1 MNRQSSSA
9 PLDDHHHGVGT
20 RKAKNQAYVLE
31 IKNGALIVL
40 SWLPCTHHSLLHVFV
55 YFLFS
60 SSFLVTKLF
69 QTLFTY
75 PDILFV
81 KKQTMNASCCLLYMM
96 CKIVEWS
103 FQQLKME
110 SNICAKIKTFL
121 SPILCLCICVSLLL
135 HLSLE
140 SFFVSDVVTTMDIQS
155 RKHHHHGVFWWMI
168 TKARGQPNELI
179 TQDL

>member
-1 MNRQSSSA
+1 
-9 PLDDHHHGVGT
+9 
-20 RKAKNQAYVLE
+20 
-31 IKNGALIVL
+31 
-40 SWLPCTHHSLLHVFV
+40 
-55 YFLFS
+55 
-60 SSFLVTKLF
+60 
-69 QTLFTY
+69 
-75 PDILFV
+75 
-81 KKQTMNASCCLLYMM
+81 
-96 CKIVEWS
+96 
-103 FQQLKME
+103 ME

-121 SPILCLCICVSLLL
+121 SPILL